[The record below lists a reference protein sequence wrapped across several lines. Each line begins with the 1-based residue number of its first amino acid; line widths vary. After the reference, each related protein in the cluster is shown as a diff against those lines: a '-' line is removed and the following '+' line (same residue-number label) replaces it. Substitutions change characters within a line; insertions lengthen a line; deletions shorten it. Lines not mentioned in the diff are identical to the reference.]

1 MRTLLVIA
9 VGLLLGGSAALADGG
24 PSHGVSQ
31 GGQGVEQGIVRY
43 VAVPSVMR
51 TVIEKID
58 RSDGRVLSS
67 RSLEGQWGIP
77 VVSYDGKTD
86 GLQPSG
92 PMLVLGDM
100 GAKGGGLRKQSRFAV
115 VDVWKMRP
123 LRTIRLAG
131 DFSFDALAPT
141 GKYLYLIEH
150 VSLKDPTRYR
160 VRAYDL
166 KANKLLARVIVDKRE
181 WEPTM
186 QGWPVTRVATKNGNW
201 VYTLYGG
208 TKKTFIHALDA
219 RNANAVCIDLPWKK
233 QPGLL
238 FQWRLRLRADGRL
251 SVLGPHGRTLA
262 VVDPRSYRVLTSV
275 SQP

>member
-1 MRTLLVIA
+1 MRAVI
-9 VGLLLGGSAALADGG
+9 VSVSVLLLGGSTAFAGGG
-24 PSHGVSQ
+24 PAPSVLQ

-43 VAVPSVMR
+43 VAVPSVRR
-51 TVIEKID
+51 TVIEAID
-58 RSDGRVLSS
+58 LSDGRVLSYM
-67 RSLEGQWGIP
+67 SLEGRFGIP
-77 VVSYDGKTD
+77 IVSYDGTTD

-92 PMLVLGDM
+92 PILVLGDS
-100 GAKGGGLRKQSRFAV
+100 GANGGGLRRQSLFAV
-115 VDVWKMRP
+115 VDVWKMRR

-131 DFSFDALAPT
+131 DFSFDAVAPT

-150 VSLKDPTRYR
+150 VSLRDPSRYR

-166 KANKLLARVIVDKRE
+166 RANKLLARVIVDKRE

-186 QGWPVTRVATKNGNW
+186 QGLPVARTATKSGNW

-233 QPGLL
+233 QPVRL
-238 FQWRLRLRADGRL
+238 FEWRLRLRADGMLVVR
-251 SVLGPHGRTLA
+251 GPNGRALA
-262 VVDPRSYRVLTSV
+262 VVDPQSYRVLSSV
-275 SQP
+275 THP